1 MSPEP
6 GRGGTLRAVQTRI
19 PEEWRV
25 PIAFAVV
32 WVVPSVVE
40 LARPSLWE
48 RAPIFGLAVSVALVI
63 VLVGA
68 LLSRSRAAWWILVV
82 SYVAAVATWVQHI
95 VSKGVGT
102 GWTLLGVV
110 TLVNFALLI
119 SAPMRRFVRLRGR
132 LAPGPR

>member
-1 MSPEP
+1 
-6 GRGGTLRAVQTRI
+6 VQSRI

-32 WVVPSVVE
+32 WVVPFVVE
-40 LARPSLWE
+40 VARPSLWE
-48 RAPIFGLAVSVALVI
+48 RAPLFGLAVSVALFI

-68 LLSRSRAAWWILVV
+68 LLSRSPAAWWILVV
-82 SYVAAVATWVQHI
+82 IYVAAVATWVQHV

-102 GWTLLGVV
+102 AWTLWGVL
-110 TLVNFALLI
+110 TLVNLALLM